1 MFKLLF
7 FIFSSTFFNLN
18 LKMPKENF
26 KAYSAY
32 ISVCIFWGTT
42 YLAIKIGVSHVPP
55 FLFGGLRWLAAG
67 FLFLTVLFIKGRK
80 IPKLQDLLHL
90 AVVAVCLIGIG
101 NGLLNFAEQYVP
113 SGIAS
118 LFITTM
124 PFWMVGMES
133 VLPTGPKLNLRI
145 IAGLILGLAGVL
157 LIIGHDWKSLTNSSY
172 IIGIIALFF
181 LVLSWS
187 FGSVYSKYK
196 KVNVDPL
203 LGAAIQMVIAGI
215 FQIIIGLA
223 LGEASKFS
231 FDKKSF
237 LAFIYLLIFGS
248 IAGYTSYI
256 YALTH
261 LPISFV
267 STYTYVNPVI
277 ALFLGWLILGESMN
291 WLVILAAVVIF
302 IGVAIVKS
310 GAYLQ
315 RLAEIRKTIDLPDN
329 TN

>member
-1 MFKLLF
+1 
-7 FIFSSTFFNLN
+7 
-18 LKMPKENF
+18 MPRENC
-26 KAYSAY
+26 KAYFAY

-67 FLFLTVLFIKGRK
+67 FLFLTFLIVKGKKLPGLKDLFR
-80 IPKLQDLLHL
+80 L
-90 AVVAVCLIGIG
+90 AVVAVCLIGVG

-118 LFITTM
+118 LFITTL

-157 LIIGHDWKSLTNSSY
+157 LIIGHDLESLSNNSY
-172 IIGIIALFF
+172 VTGIIALFF

-196 KVNVDPL
+196 KVKADPFL
-203 LGAAIQMVIAGI
+203 SAAVQMVIAGI
-215 FQIIIGLA
+215 VQIIIGLV

-231 FDKKSF
+231 LDEKSL
-237 LAFIYLLIFGS
+237 LALIYLLIFGS

-277 ALFLGWLILGESMN
+277 AIFLGWLILGEEIN
-291 WLVILAAVVIF
+291 WLIVLAATVIF
-302 IGVAIVKS
+302 IGVAVVKS
-310 GAYLQ
+310 GAYRQ
-315 RLAEIRKTIDLPDN
+315 QIEQIKKTIEPQGNTSQDN
-329 TN
+329 TSIR

>member
-1 MFKLLF
+1 MQKD
-7 FIFSSTFFNLN
+7 N
-18 LKMPKENF
+18 LK
-26 KAYSAY
+26 AYLAY
-32 ISVCIFWGTT
+32 TSVCIFWGTT

-55 FLFGGLRWLAAG
+55 FLFGGLRWFAAG
-67 FLFLTVLFIKGRK
+67 FIFLAFLFIKGKKFPGFRELFH
-80 IPKLQDLLHL
+80 I
-90 AVVAVCLIGIG
+90 AVVAICLIGIG

-113 SGIAS
+113 SGISS
-118 LFITTM
+118 LFITAI
-124 PFWMVGMES
+124 PFGMVGMES
-133 VLPTGPKLNLRI
+133 LLPSGPKLNLRI

-157 LIIGHDWKSLTNSSY
+157 LILGHDWKSLINSSY
-172 IIGIIALFF
+172 ITGIIALFF
-181 LVLSWS
+181 LVLTWS

-203 LGAAIQMVIAGI
+203 LVAAIQMVIAGI
-215 FQIIIGLA
+215 VQITIGLV

-231 FDKKSF
+231 FDEKSL

-277 ALFLGWLILGESMN
+277 ALVLGWLILGEEIN
-291 WLVILAAVVIF
+291 WLIILAAAVIF
-302 IGVAIVKS
+302 IGVAVVKS
-310 GAYLQ
+310 GAYRQKLEQ
-315 RLAEIRKTIDLPDN
+315 IKKTIEPQGNMNQDN
-329 TN
+329 TSIR

>member
-1 MFKLLF
+1 
-7 FIFSSTFFNLN
+7 
-18 LKMPKENF
+18 MPKENF

-42 YLAIKIGVSHVPP
+42 YLAIRIGVSHVPP

-67 FLFLTVLFIKGRK
+67 ILFLTALFIKGRK
-80 IPKLQDLLHL
+80 LPKFQDLLHL
-90 AVVAVCLIGIG
+90 AVVGVCLIGIG
-101 NGLLNFAEQYVP
+101 NGFLNFAEQYVP
-113 SGIAS
+113 SGISS
-118 LFITTM
+118 LFVTAI
-124 PFWMVGMES
+124 PFGMVGMES
-133 VLPTGPKLNLRI
+133 VLPSGPKLNIRI
-145 IAGLILGLAGVL
+145 MSGLVLGFAGVL

-172 IIGIIALFF
+172 ITGIISLFL
-181 LVLSWS
+181 LVISWS

-203 LGAAIQMVIAGI
+203 LGAAIQMVVAGI
-215 FQIIIGLA
+215 VQIIIGLI
-223 LGEASKFS
+223 LGEVSKFS
-231 FDKKSF
+231 FDENSL

-248 IAGYTSYI
+248 LAGYTSYI

-302 IGVAIVKS
+302 TGVAIVKS
-310 GAYLQ
+310 GAYRQ
-315 RLAEIRKTIDLPDN
+315 RLAEIKKTIDLPDN